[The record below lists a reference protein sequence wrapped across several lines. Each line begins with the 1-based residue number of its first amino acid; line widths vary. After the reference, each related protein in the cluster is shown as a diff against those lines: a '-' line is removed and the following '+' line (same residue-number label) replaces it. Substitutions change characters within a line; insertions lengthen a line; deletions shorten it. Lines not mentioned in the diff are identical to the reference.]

1 MSSSFWSYFFGL
13 YNDAIQGSVK
23 NPKEKVYE
31 FSKLKR
37 SKQICSLPQNKTKC
51 LFCKNM
57 TSCHIHQTICKIC
70 ILKVGNFECEK
81 SLMYFAL
88 LCRRSIHYLVG
99 VSALPKMCFHIWQP
113 LLFSIF
119 LTYLSGKEV
128 DNMSFRYRVQFEPG
142 LTKFLEKM
150 VHLLMPPIA
159 IGNHLHYFLLCLF
172 PHRYFS

>member
-13 YNDAIQGSVK
+13 YNDAIHGSVK

-57 TSCHIHQTICKIC
+57 TSCHIHQIICKIC

-88 LCRRSIHYLVG
+88 LCRRTIHYLVG
-99 VSALPKMCFHIWQP
+99 VSPLPKMCFHIWQP
-113 LLFSIF
+113 
-119 LTYLSGKEV
+119 
-128 DNMSFRYRVQFEPG
+128 FRYRVQFEPG
-142 LTKFLEKM
+142 LTKFLEKNG
-150 VHLLMPPIA
+150 PPTDA
-159 IGNHLHYFLLCLF
+159 PHCNWQSFALF
-172 PHRYFS
+172 SPLSLSTEIF

>member
-51 LFCKNM
+51 LFCKNL
-57 TSCHIHQTICKIC
+57 TSCHIHQIICKIC

-88 LCRRSIHYLVG
+88 LCRRTIHYLVG

-142 LTKFLEKM
+142 LTKFLEKNG
-150 VHLLMPPIA
+150 PPTDA
-159 IGNHLHYFLLCLF
+159 PHCNWQSFALF
-172 PHRYFS
+172 SPLSLSTEIF